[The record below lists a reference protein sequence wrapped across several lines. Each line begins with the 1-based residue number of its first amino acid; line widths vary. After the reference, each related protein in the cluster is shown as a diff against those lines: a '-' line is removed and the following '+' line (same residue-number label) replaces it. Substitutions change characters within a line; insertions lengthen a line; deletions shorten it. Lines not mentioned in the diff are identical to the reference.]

1 MNDGRLS
8 SQVQSRCKDWLCTQG
23 GWWYGVKVV
32 TCICQSYNIYLSK
45 LLHVFDWL
53 CAQGGWWYGNCH
65 DANLNGEWRS
75 SHRGLQNGQIAP
87 LSLTT
92 HFLTSIFHLVRII
105 SLTTVKI
112 SKKLSLLWHVQ
123 HVVQEFYNMHSFF
136 PFKRSTPKWMA
147 FSIFKKKTEKSPR
160 LLILATNLW
169 SCRMVPWWCPPVLCR
184 WDQLVHLDWL

>member
-1 MNDGRLS
+1 MQRLI
-8 SQVQSRCKDWLCTQG
+8 VYPGWL
-23 GWWYGVKVV
+23 VV
-32 TCICQSYNIYLSK
+32 RCQSSYMYLSK

-87 LSLTT
+87 LSLTA

-123 HVVQEFYNMHSFF
+123 HVVQESYNRQSFF
-136 PFKRSTPKWMA
+136 PFKRSTY
-147 FSIFKKKTEKSPR
+147 FSILKKKTEKSPR

-184 WDQLVHLDWL
+184 WD

>member
-1 MNDGRLS
+1 MNDDRLS

-32 TCICQSYNIYLSK
+32 TCICQSCYIYLSK
-45 LLHVFDWL
+45 LLHVFDRL

-87 LSLTT
+87 LSLTA

-112 SKKLSLLWHVQ
+112 SKNYLCSGMS
-123 HVVQEFYNMHSFF
+123 NMSCRNLITGSHFF

-147 FSIFKKKTEKSPR
+147 FSIFKKKTEKSSR